1 MVHSGR
7 IVEDPLVVLILGRG
21 GVVGDPLGGYFMT
34 AQRHFLVPQDQDLCV
49 TMSIALRNNTP
60 NTYTI
65 AQRKVPGILDR
76 SQKTHFFQAGF
87 GGYAIFVCYDGYCI
101 ARQNTNITYI

>member
-1 MVHSGR
+1 MNGS
-7 IVEDPLVVLILGRG
+7 LGQNRRGPASCTYTREG

-49 TMSIALRNNTP
+49 TMSIALRNTANKQ
-60 NTYTI
+60 YTI

-87 GGYAIFVCYDGYCI
+87 GGYAIFVCYDVYCI
-101 ARQNTNITYI
+101 AQKTNNKNT

>member
-49 TMSIALRNNTP
+49 TMSIALR
-60 NTYTI
+60 I
-65 AQRKVPGILDR
+65 
-76 SQKTHFFQAGF
+76 
-87 GGYAIFVCYDGYCI
+87 
-101 ARQNTNITYI
+101 

>member
-1 MVHSGR
+1 
-7 IVEDPLVVLILGRG
+7 
-21 GVVGDPLGGYFMT
+21 MT

-49 TMSIALRNNTP
+49 TMSIALRNKIT
-60 NTYTI
+60 NTYTS

-87 GGYAIFVCYDGYCI
+87 GGYGIFVCYDVYCI
-101 ARQNTNITYI
+101 AQRQKN